1 MKRSEI
7 NALPPTG
14 DVSFRERA
22 IEPDKTALILI
33 DLQKDEYNPEKIK
46 ASPHE
51 AYFWNRMEK
60 VLIPNVQRLMAAC
73 RSAGIEVMFTTVEC
87 LTLDGRDR
95 SLDYKI
101 SGFLVPKGSWR
112 AEVLDE
118 LKPLPNEIRFPK
130 SSSSVF
136 VSTNIDY
143 ILRNLRIEYV
153 MLVGILT
160 DQCVESAVRDFCDAN
175 YLVTLVTD
183 GCATYTQERH
193 DASLRAIKGYCRQRT
208 TDQVL
213 AEIAALR
220 RQAAE

>member
-7 NALPPTG
+7 DALPPTG

-22 IEPDKTALILI
+22 IEPDRTALILI

-46 ASPHE
+46 AAPHE
-51 AYFWNRMEK
+51 AYFWDQLGTK
-60 VLIPNVQRLMAAC
+60 VIPNTQRLMAAC
-73 RSAGIEVMFTTVEC
+73 RGAGIEVMFTTVEC

-95 SLDYKI
+95 SLDYKV

-118 LKPLPNEIRFPK
+118 LKPLPNEIQFPK

-153 MLVGILT
+153 MLVGILM

-183 GCATYTQERH
+183 CCATHTQARH
-193 DASLRAIKGYCRQRT
+193 DNTLRAIKGYCRQRT
-208 TDQVL
+208 ADQLL
-213 AEIAALR
+213 AEIASLR

>member
-7 NALPPTG
+7 NALPLTG

-22 IEPDKTALILI
+22 VEPSRTALILI
-33 DLQKDEYNPEKIK
+33 DLQKGEYHPEKIK
-46 ASPHE
+46 AEPHE
-51 AYFWNRMEK
+51 SYFWDRLAK
-60 VLIPNVQRLMAAC
+60 TVIPNTQRLMAAC
-73 RSAGIEVMFTTVEC
+73 RASGIEVMFTTVEC

-95 SLDYKI
+95 SLDYKV
-101 SGFLVPKGSWR
+101 SGFFIPKGSWE

-118 LKPLPNEIRFPK
+118 LKPLPNEIQIPK

-143 ILRNLRIEYV
+143 ILRNLGIEYV
-153 MLVGILT
+153 ILVGIVT
-160 DQCVESAVRDFCDAN
+160 DQCVDSAVRDFCDAN
-175 YLVTLVTD
+175 YMVTLVPD
-183 GCATYTQERH
+183 CCATHTQERH

-208 TDQVL
+208 TDQLL
-213 AEIAALR
+213 AELGTLR